1 MRVHGLQFSTR
12 LGLALLSVIGIV
24 AAAAAHA
31 DAATDL
37 AAPMKIS
44 SLGSTRRCS
53 DDYKSGRPMLRFPT
67 GTTFLLTDAGLI
79 VLDQPAAANTSQP
92 DWPNTGN

>member
-1 MRVHGLQFSTR
+1 M
-12 LGLALLSVIGIV
+12 AGIT

-31 DAATDL
+31 NAANDL
-37 AAPMKIS
+37 AAPIKT
-44 SLGSTRRCS
+44 SLLASTQQCS
-53 DDYKSGRPMLRFPT
+53 EDNKSAQPMLRFPS

-79 VLDQPAAANTSQP
+79 VLNQPTAASTAEQ

>member
-1 MRVHGLQFSTR
+1 MR
-12 LGLALLSVIGIV
+12 LGTALLSVVGIV

-37 AAPMKIS
+37 AAPIKT
-44 SLGSTRRCS
+44 SLPGSLQQCS
-53 DDYKSGRPMLRFPT
+53 VDIKAAQAMLRFPI
-67 GTTFLLTDAGLI
+67 GTTLLQTDAGLI
-79 VLDQPAAANTSQP
+79 VLNQPSTAYTPPQ

>member
-1 MRVHGLQFSTR
+1 MRVHSLQLSTR
-12 LGLALLSVIGIV
+12 VVAALLGAVGVI

-37 AAPMKIS
+37 AAPIKFS
-44 SLGSTRRCS
+44 SLGSTQQCS
-53 DDYKSGRPMLRFPT
+53 DENKPGQAMLRFPI
-67 GTTFLLTDAGLI
+67 GTTFVQTDAGLV
-79 VLDQPAAANTSQP
+79 VLNQPATYTPQA